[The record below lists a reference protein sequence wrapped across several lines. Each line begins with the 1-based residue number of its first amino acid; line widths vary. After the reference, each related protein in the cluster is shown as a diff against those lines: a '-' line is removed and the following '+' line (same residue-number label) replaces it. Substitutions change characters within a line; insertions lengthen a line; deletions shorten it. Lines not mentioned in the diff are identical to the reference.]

1 MLESSNCEQ
10 KKNLEPA
17 LSLTPTQ
24 VSLRDAI
31 YGRRAVRN
39 FTPEILKETVIREL
53 LEAAIQAP
61 TAGDE
66 EPWEFVMVQEEKL
79 MTLLADSVAEQLARE
94 TYEIHLLGES
104 SSIRHLATPESKAF
118 YNSKT
123 LILICAKPKGAFV
136 AADCWL
142 AAENLMLA
150 AFAQG
155 LGTCVIGCAVST
167 LNLPHWKSELQ
178 IPKESTV
185 FVPIIVG
192 VPAGKCAPV
201 TRVSP
206 KILYWN

>member
-1 MLESSNCEQ
+1 MLETLVCDQSTNRESN
-10 KKNLEPA
+10 
-17 LSLTPTQ
+17 LTTAQLPM
-24 VSLRDAI
+24 SLRDAI

-53 LEAAIQAP
+53 LEAAVQAP

-66 EPWEFVMVQEEKL
+66 EPWEFVVVQDEKL
-79 MTLLADSVAEQLARE
+79 MALIAEGVAERLARE
-94 TYEIHLLGES
+94 TYEIHLVGES
-104 SSIRHLATPESKAF
+104 NSIRRLGTPESKAF

-150 AFAQG
+150 ACARG
-155 LGTCVIGCAVST
+155 LGTCVIGCAAST

-178 IPKESTV
+178 IPKESLV
-185 FVPIIVG
+185 LVPMIVG
-192 VPAGKCAPV
+192 VPAGKTPVV
-201 TRVSP
+201 TRLLP